1 MDEVCKKF
9 LNRSGINFEYLND
22 LDGQVIPRELLINS
36 FKYAEMKDEI
46 INLKKNYSSTSL
58 TGLHE
63 CADIKQ
69 RWPLLNIVRQLLNV
83 YNMDMEPFRKSDGY
97 DPTGKKK
104 YRRFFIIKKRV

>member
-1 MDEVCKKF
+1 MDDFCKNF
-9 LNRSGINFEYLND
+9 LNNSGINFESLNE
-22 LDGQVIPRELLINS
+22 LDGKIISRELLINPL
-36 FKYAEMKDEI
+36 KYAEMKDEI

-58 TGLHE
+58 TGLHD

-97 DPTGKKK
+97 EVTGKKK
-104 YRRFFIIKKRV
+104 YKRFFIIKKRV